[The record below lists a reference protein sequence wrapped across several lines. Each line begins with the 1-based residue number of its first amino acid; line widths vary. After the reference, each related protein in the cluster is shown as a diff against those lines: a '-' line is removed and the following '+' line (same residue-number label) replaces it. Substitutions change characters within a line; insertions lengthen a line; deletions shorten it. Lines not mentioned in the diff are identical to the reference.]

1 VRRWFKSYGFATLV
15 LAALACAVWIAANV
29 AVPAPVPDFALR
41 AEEIYR
47 LEVGAAFFVAFYL
60 VAMAFVLAL
69 SGRGFAELGTRGLKV
84 EKIVDREANSRQ
96 QVALARQMQAD
107 RKMRER
113 IEELKAAVREFDTR
127 LRAHEQ
133 HLEGVKEDH

>member
-1 VRRWFKSYGFATLV
+1 VRSWFKSYGFAALV
-15 LAALACAVWIAANV
+15 LVALTVAVYLGANV

-69 SGRGFAELGTRGLKV
+69 SGRGFAELGSRGLKAADV
-84 EKIVDREANSRQ
+84 VDRQAHDRQ
-96 QVALARQMQAD
+96 QRSLSGQREIDRRTKKKLQEARAFSNARQA
-107 RKMRER
+107 
-113 IEELKAAVREFDTR
+113 ELKGHAQR
-127 LRAHEQ
+127 LER
-133 HLEGVKEDH
+133 LEKKR